1 MDTEPTVN
9 RRPLIG
15 IPAGMMQ
22 ARPGML
28 MYVTGER
35 TVDAI
40 TAVSGG
46 LPLII
51 PALGDRLDL
60 AGLLESLDGLLLT
73 GGASNIE
80 PHHYSG
86 PPARHGDLH
95 DPHRDATNLP
105 LIRAAVEMGV
115 PVFAI
120 CRGIQEFN
128 VAFGGT
134 LHQFL
139 HELPG
144 RMDHRRDRTKPIADL
159 RKPAHRIAIRVGGPL
174 HDILGTIEAGV
185 NSLHGQGIDRPGRGM
200 VVEATAEDSTIEAIS
215 VAGARAFALGVQWHP
230 EFAAEDDPVSHAVFT
245 AFGHACR
252 ARARARR

>member
-1 MDTEPTVN
+1 MDTAPTVK
-9 RRPLIG
+9 PLIG

-28 MYVTGER
+28 AYSTGER
-35 TVDAI
+35 NVDAI
-40 TAVSGG
+40 TEVARG
-46 LPLII
+46 LALII
-51 PALGDRLDL
+51 PALGSRLDIP
-60 AGLLESLDGLLLT
+60 GLLDSLDGLLLT

-95 DPHRDATNLP
+95 DPHRDATTIP
-105 LIRAAVEMGV
+105 LIRAAVDMGV

-139 HELPG
+139 HEVPG
-144 RMDHRRDRTKPIADL
+144 RMDHRRDRTKPIQEQM
-159 RKPAHRIAIRVGGPL
+159 KPAHTITIRKGGPL
-174 HDILGTIEAGV
+174 HAILGSDTAGV
-185 NSLHGQGIDRPGRGM
+185 NSLHGQGIDRPGKGL
-200 VVEATAEDSTIEAIS
+200 VVEATAEDSTIEAMS

-230 EFAAEDDPVSHAVFT
+230 EFDAGGDPVSRALFT
-245 AFGHACR
+245 AFGDA
-252 ARARARR
+252 ARARARQRR

>member
-1 MDTEPTVN
+1 MDTAPTVK
-9 RRPLIG
+9 PLIG

-22 ARPGML
+22 ARPGMM
-28 MYVTGER
+28 MYSTGER
-35 TVDAI
+35 NVDAI
-40 TAVSGG
+40 IEVSQG

-51 PALGDRLDL
+51 PALGSRLDIP
-60 AGLLESLDGLLLT
+60 GLLDSLDGLLLT

-105 LIRAAVEMGV
+105 LIRGAVEMGV

-144 RMDHRRDRTKPIADL
+144 RMDHRRDRTKPIAEQM
-159 RKPAHRIAIRVGGPL
+159 RPAHTISIRKGGPL
-174 HDILGTIEAGV
+174 HDILGSDTADV
-185 NSLHGQGIDRPGRGM
+185 NSLHGQGIDRPGKGM
-200 VVEATAEDSTIEAIS
+200 VVEATAEDSTIEAMS
-215 VAGARAFALGVQWHP
+215 VEGARAFALGVQWHP
-230 EFAAEDDPVSHAVFT
+230 EFDAGGDPISRALFT
-245 AFGHACR
+245 AFGNACR